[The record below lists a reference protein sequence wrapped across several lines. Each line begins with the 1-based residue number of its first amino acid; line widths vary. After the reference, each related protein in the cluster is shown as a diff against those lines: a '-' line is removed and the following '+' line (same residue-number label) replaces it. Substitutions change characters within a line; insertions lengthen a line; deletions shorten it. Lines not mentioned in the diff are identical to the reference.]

1 MLKAGASVE
10 EHERRLL
17 PHRGTIGHEADTLHI
32 KEESYTIHKHMLP
45 KWLMIAK
52 QKPLEAASVVI
63 ILLLMLGACLAD
75 VVSPYDPLTVS
86 EAERLQ
92 SPSWVHPMGTDNL
105 GRDILSRVIYGSR
118 ISLWVG
124 KLSVIIA
131 TGIGVVV
138 GTVSACAGGT
148 VDLIVQ
154 RFIDAIQS
162 IPGLILALVMAVVL
176 GPSTTTA
183 ITAIAIVNIPA
194 QARIVR
200 GAVLSVAKD
209 TYIDAAQAIGCSDV
223 RITLVHILPNIV
235 APVIVLASVLFGNA
249 IIIEA
254 SLSFLG
260 LGTPPPTPSW
270 GGMLS
275 GAGRQFMER
284 VPTLAL
290 FPGLAISIA
299 VLAFNLFGD
308 MLRDI
313 LDPRL
318 RSGSA

>member
-1 MLKAGASVE
+1 MRGLTPESGISKLSCVCPWAARETPRPSQ
-10 EHERRLL
+10 RLVS
-17 PHRGTIGHEADTLHI
+17 R
-32 KEESYTIHKHMLP
+32 
-45 KWLMIAK
+45 WLSHWLLVAK
-52 QKPLEAASVVI
+52 RQPLGMVSAVI
-63 ILLLMLGACLAD
+63 LVALILGAVGAGVLA
-75 VVSPYDPLTVS
+75 PYDPLTVAD
-86 EAERLQ
+86 AERLQ
-92 SPSWVHPMGTDNL
+92 SPSWTHPMGTDNL

-124 KLSVIIA
+124 CLSVLIA
-131 TGIGVVV
+131 TGLGVIV
-138 GTVSACAGGT
+138 GTVSAYAGGT

-154 RFIDAIQS
+154 RFIDAVQAV
-162 IPGLILALVMAVVL
+162 PGLILALVMVVVL

-183 ITAIAIVNIPA
+183 IAAIAMVNIPS
-194 QARIVR
+194 QARVVR
-200 GAVLSVAKD
+200 GAVLAV
-209 TYIDAAQAIGCSDV
+209 TEELYIDAARAIGCSHV
-223 RITLVHILPNIV
+223 RLMLCHIFPNIM
-235 APVIVLASVLFGNA
+235 AAVIVLASVLFGNA

-290 FPGLAISIA
+290 FPGLAISLA
-299 VLAFNLFGD
+299 VLACNLFGD
-308 MLRDI
+308 MLRDL

-318 RSGSA
+318 RRRME

>member
-1 MLKAGASVE
+1 MEAME
-10 EHERRLL
+10 T
-17 PHRGTIGHEADTLHI
+17 GTQLDLQGLV
-32 KEESYTIHKHMLP
+32 SGGP
-45 KWLMIAK
+45 SKWLLVAK
-52 QKPLEAASVVI
+52 RKSLGAASAVI
-63 ILLLMLGACLAD
+63 ILALILAAVLAD
-75 VVSPYDPLTVS
+75 SIAPYDPLTVAES
-86 EAERLQ
+86 ERLQ
-92 SPSWVHPMGTDNL
+92 PPSWTHPMGTDNL
-105 GRDILSRVIYGSR
+105 GRDILSRIIHGSR

-124 KLSVIIA
+124 FLSVLIA
-131 TGIGVVV
+131 TGVGVIV
-138 GTVSACAGGT
+138 GTVSAYAGGT
-148 VDLIVQ
+148 TDLVVQ
-154 RFIDAIQS
+154 RFIDAVQS

-183 ITAIAIVNIPA
+183 VVAIAIVNIPS

-200 GAVLSVAKD
+200 SAVLSVAEEA
-209 TYIDAAQAIGCSDV
+209 YIDAARAVGCSNP
-223 RITLVHILPNIV
+223 RIMQLHILPNIV

-260 LGTPPPTPSW
+260 LGTPPPAPSW

-275 GAGRQFMER
+275 GAGRQFMEQ

-313 LDPRL
+313 LDPKL
-318 RSGSA
+318 RRGLE

>member
-1 MLKAGASVE
+1 M
-10 EHERRLL
+10 
-17 PHRGTIGHEADTLHI
+17 
-32 KEESYTIHKHMLP
+32 
-45 KWLMIAK
+45 
-52 QKPLEAASVVI
+52 
-63 ILLLMLGACLAD
+63 
-75 VVSPYDPLTVS
+75 
-86 EAERLQ
+86 
-92 SPSWVHPMGTDNL
+92 
-105 GRDILSRVIYGSR
+105 
-118 ISLWVG
+118 
-124 KLSVIIA
+124 LSVMIA

-138 GTVSACAGGT
+138 GTVSAFAGGT

-154 RFIDAIQS
+154 RLIDAIQS
-162 IPGLILALVMAVVL
+162 IPGLILALVLVVVL
-176 GPSTTTA
+176 GPSITTA
-183 ITAIAIVNIPA
+183 ITAIAIVNSPA
-194 QARIVR
+194 QARVVR
-200 GAVLSVAKD
+200 GAVLSVTKD
-209 TYIDAAQAIGCSDV
+209 TYINAARAIGCSDV
-223 RITLVHILPNIV
+223 RIMLAHILPNIV

>member
-1 MLKAGASVE
+1 MAVATLLKGYKLAST
-10 EHERRLL
+10 
-17 PHRGTIGHEADTLHI
+17 G
-32 KEESYTIHKHMLP
+32 LP
-45 KWLMIAK
+45 KWLLIAK
-52 QKPLEAASVVI
+52 RKPLGTASAVI
-63 ILLLMLGACLAD
+63 ILLLILVACLAA

-92 SPSWVHPMGTDNL
+92 PPNWIHPMGTDNL

-124 KLSVIIA
+124 MLSVMIA
-131 TGIGVVV
+131 TGIGVVI
-138 GTVSACAGGT
+138 GTVSAFAGGT

-162 IPGLILALVMAVVL
+162 IPGLILALVMVVVL

-194 QARIVR
+194 QARVVR
-200 GAVLSVAKD
+200 GAVLSVTKD
-209 TYIDAAQAIGCSDV
+209 TYINAAQAIGCSDV
-223 RITLVHILPNIV
+223 RIMLAHILPNIV

-318 RSGSA
+318 RSGSEYASRHGFSAVTAVTWKRS

>member
-1 MLKAGASVE
+1 MEAME
-10 EHERRLL
+10 T
-17 PHRGTIGHEADTLHI
+17 GTQLDLQGLV
-32 KEESYTIHKHMLP
+32 SGGP
-45 KWLMIAK
+45 SKWLLVAK
-52 QKPLEAASVVI
+52 RKSLGAASAVI
-63 ILLLMLGACLAD
+63 ILALILAAVLAD
-75 VVSPYDPLTVS
+75 SIAPYDPLTVAES
-86 EAERLQ
+86 ERLQ
-92 SPSWVHPMGTDNL
+92 PPSWTHPMGTDNL
-105 GRDILSRVIYGSR
+105 GRDILSRIIHGSR

-124 KLSVIIA
+124 FLSVLIA
-131 TGIGVVV
+131 TGVGVIV
-138 GTVSACAGGT
+138 GTVSAYAGGT
-148 VDLIVQ
+148 TDLVVQ
-154 RFIDAIQS
+154 RFIDAVQS

-183 ITAIAIVNIPA
+183 VVAIAIVNIPS
-194 QARIVR
+194 QARVVR
-200 GAVLSVAKD
+200 SAVLSVAEEA
-209 TYIDAAQAIGCSDV
+209 YIDAARAVGCSNP
-223 RITLVHILPNIV
+223 RIMQLHILPNIV

-260 LGTPPPTPSW
+260 LGTPPPAPSW

-275 GAGRQFMER
+275 GAGRQFMEQ

-313 LDPRL
+313 LDPKL
-318 RSGSA
+318 RRGLE

>member
-1 MLKAGASVE
+1 MEATKT
-10 EHERRLL
+10 
-17 PHRGTIGHEADTLHI
+17 GTQLNLQGLVSGRPS
-32 KEESYTIHKHMLP
+32 KSLRV
-45 KWLMIAK
+45 AK
-52 QKPLEAASVVI
+52 RKPLGAASAVI
-63 ILLLMLGACLAD
+63 ILALILAAVLAD
-75 VVSPYDPLTVS
+75 IIAPYDPLTVAES
-86 EAERLQ
+86 ERLQ
-92 SPSWVHPMGTDNL
+92 PPSWTHPMGTDNL
-105 GRDILSRVIYGSR
+105 GRDILSRIIHGSR

-124 KLSVIIA
+124 FLSVLIA
-131 TGIGVVV
+131 TGVGVIV
-138 GTVSACAGGT
+138 GTVSAYAGGT
-148 VDLIVQ
+148 TDLVVQ
-154 RFIDAIQS
+154 RFIDAVQS

-183 ITAIAIVNIPA
+183 VVAIAIVNIPS
-194 QARIVR
+194 QARVVR
-200 GAVLSVAKD
+200 SAVLSVAEEA
-209 TYIDAAQAIGCSDV
+209 YIDAARAVGGSNP
-223 RITLVHILPNIV
+223 RIMLLHILPNIV

-260 LGTPPPTPSW
+260 LGTPPPAPSW

-275 GAGRQFMER
+275 GAGRQFMEQ

-290 FPGLAISIA
+290 FPGLAISSA

-318 RSGSA
+318 RRGLE

>member
-1 MLKAGASVE
+1 MEATKT
-10 EHERRLL
+10 
-17 PHRGTIGHEADTLHI
+17 GTQLNLQGLVSGRPS
-32 KEESYTIHKHMLP
+32 KSLRV
-45 KWLMIAK
+45 AK
-52 QKPLEAASVVI
+52 RKPLGAASAVI
-63 ILLLMLGACLAD
+63 ILALILAAVLAD
-75 VVSPYDPLTVS
+75 IIAPYDPLTVAES
-86 EAERLQ
+86 ERLQ
-92 SPSWVHPMGTDNL
+92 PPSWTHPMGTDNL
-105 GRDILSRVIYGSR
+105 GRDILSRIIHGSR

-124 KLSVIIA
+124 FLSVLIA
-131 TGIGVVV
+131 TGVGVIV
-138 GTVSACAGGT
+138 GTVSAYAGGT
-148 VDLIVQ
+148 TDLVVQ
-154 RFIDAIQS
+154 RFIDAVQS

-183 ITAIAIVNIPA
+183 VVAIAIVNIPS
-194 QARIVR
+194 QARVVR
-200 GAVLSVAKD
+200 SAVLSVAEEA
-209 TYIDAAQAIGCSDV
+209 YIDAARAVGGSNP
-223 RITLVHILPNIV
+223 RIMLLHILPNIV

-260 LGTPPPTPSW
+260 LGTPPPAPSW

-275 GAGRQFMER
+275 GAGRQFMEQ

-313 LDPRL
+313 LDPKL
-318 RSGSA
+318 RRGLE

>member
-1 MLKAGASVE
+1 MLGRPS
-10 EHERRLL
+10 RWLL
-17 PHRGTIGHEADTLHI
+17 V
-32 KEESYTIHKHMLP
+32 P
-45 KWLMIAK
+45 KR
-52 QKPLEAASVVI
+52 KPLGAASAVI
-63 ILLLMLGACLAD
+63 ILALILAAVLAD
-75 VVSPYDPLTVS
+75 IIAPYDPLTVAES
-86 EAERLQ
+86 ERLQ
-92 SPSWVHPMGTDNL
+92 PPSWTHPMGTDNL
-105 GRDILSRVIYGSR
+105 GRDILSRIIHGSR

-124 KLSVIIA
+124 FLSVLIA
-131 TGIGVVV
+131 TGVGVIV
-138 GTVSACAGGT
+138 GMVSAYAGGT
-148 VDLIVQ
+148 VDLVVQ
-154 RFIDAIQS
+154 RFIDAVQS

-183 ITAIAIVNIPA
+183 VVAIALVNIPS
-194 QARIVR
+194 QARVVR
-200 GAVLSVAKD
+200 SAVLSVAEE
-209 TYIDAAQAIGCSDV
+209 TYIDAARAVGCSNP
-223 RITLVHILPNIV
+223 RIILWHILPNIV

-260 LGTPPPTPSW
+260 LGTPPPAPSW

-275 GAGRQFMER
+275 GAGRQFMEQ

-318 RSGSA
+318 RKGVE

>member
-1 MLKAGASVE
+1 MAAETLLKGYKLASE
-10 EHERRLL
+10 
-17 PHRGTIGHEADTLHI
+17 G
-32 KEESYTIHKHMLP
+32 LP
-45 KWLMIAK
+45 KGLLIAK
-52 QKPLEAASVVI
+52 QKPLGAASAVI
-63 ILLLMLGACLAD
+63 ILLLIFGACLAD

-86 EAERLQ
+86 DAERLQ
-92 SPSWVHPMGTDNL
+92 PPSWMHPMGTDNL

-124 KLSVIIA
+124 MLSVIIA

-138 GTVSACAGGT
+138 GTVSAFAGGT

-162 IPGLILALVMAVVL
+162 IPGLILALVMVVVL
-176 GPSTTTA
+176 GPSTTAA

-194 QARIVR
+194 QARVVR

-223 RITLVHILPNIV
+223 RIMLAHILPNIV

-270 GGMLS
+270 GAMLS

>member
-1 MLKAGASVE
+1 LPFHLIYSLYPALSTEEASRFFTRRGANATLREDPWKDETSKLAPPG
-10 EHERRLL
+10 RRLD
-17 PHRGTIGHEADTLHI
+17 IGHGPGECPGYGTAAGDAIGDSRRKLDRTGISPGPSGHC
-32 KEESYTIHKHMLP
+32 P
-45 KWLMIAK
+45 V
-52 QKPLEAASVVI
+52 PLEQAAESRGQAQVRRYLAPGQRNEPTNWDPFTSNTGTLGWGSVV
-63 ILLLMLGACLAD
+63 C
-75 VVSPYDPLTVS
+75 
-86 EAERLQ
+86 
-92 SPSWVHPMGTDNL
+92 N
-105 GRDILSRVIYGSR
+105 
-118 ISLWVG
+118 
-124 KLSVIIA
+124 K
-131 TGIGVVV
+131 
-138 GTVSACAGGT
+138 
-148 VDLIVQ
+148 

-162 IPGLILALVMAVVL
+162 IPGLILALVMVVVL

-194 QARIVR
+194 QARVVR

-223 RITLVHILPNIV
+223 RIMLAHILPNIV

-270 GGMLS
+270 GAMRS

>member
-1 MLKAGASVE
+1 VALGRTMNPSMAADILLKGSNLASAG
-10 EHERRLL
+10 
-17 PHRGTIGHEADTLHI
+17 P
-32 KEESYTIHKHMLP
+32 P
-45 KWLMIAK
+45 KWLLMAK
-52 QKPLEAASVVI
+52 RKPLGVASAVV
-63 ILLLMLGACLAD
+63 ILLLILGACLAD
-75 VVSPYDPLTVS
+75 VISPYDPLTVS
-86 EAERLQ
+86 EAARLQ
-92 SPSWVHPMGTDNL
+92 PPSWMHPMGTDNL

-124 KLSVIIA
+124 LLSVLIA
-131 TGIGVVV
+131 TGIGLVV
-138 GTVSACAGGT
+138 GTVSAYVGGT

-154 RFIDAIQS
+154 LFIDAIQS

-183 ITAIAIVNIPA
+183 VAAIAIVNIPA
-194 QARIVR
+194 QARVVR
-200 GAVLSVAKD
+200 GAVLAVTQD
-209 TYIDAAQAIGCSDV
+209 VCIDVAQAIGCSDI
-223 RITLVHILPNIV
+223 RIILAHILPNIV
-235 APVIVLASVLFGNA
+235 APMIVMGSVLFGNA

-275 GAGRQFMER
+275 GAGRQFMEQ

-290 FPGLAISIA
+290 FPGLAISLA

-308 MLRDI
+308 LLRDI

-318 RSGSA
+318 RNDVA

>member
-1 MLKAGASVE
+1 MEATETGTPFNLQ
-10 EHERRLL
+10 RLV
-17 PHRGTIGHEADTLHI
+17 PGRP
-32 KEESYTIHKHMLP
+32 SQ
-45 KWLMIAK
+45 WLLVAK
-52 QKPLEAASVVI
+52 RKPLGAASAVI
-63 ILLLMLGACLAD
+63 ILALILAAVLAD
-75 VVSPYDPLTVS
+75 IIAPYDPLTVAES
-86 EAERLQ
+86 ERLQ
-92 SPSWVHPMGTDNL
+92 PPSWTHPMGTDNL
-105 GRDILSRVIYGSR
+105 GRDILSRIIHGSR

-124 KLSVIIA
+124 FLSVLIA
-131 TGIGVVV
+131 TGVGVIV
-138 GTVSACAGGT
+138 GTVSAYAGGKT
-148 VDLIVQ
+148 DLVVQ
-154 RFIDAIQS
+154 RFIDAVQS

-183 ITAIAIVNIPA
+183 VVAIAIVNIPS
-194 QARIVR
+194 QARVVR
-200 GAVLSVAKD
+200 SAVLSVAEEA
-209 TYIDAAQAIGCSDV
+209 YIDAARAVGCSTP
-223 RITLVHILPNIV
+223 RIMLVHILPNIV
-235 APVIVLASVLFGNA
+235 APAIVLASVLFGNA

-260 LGTPPPTPSW
+260 LGTPPPAPSW

-275 GAGRQFMER
+275 GAGRQFMEQ

-318 RSGSA
+318 RRGLE

>member
-1 MLKAGASVE
+1 M
-10 EHERRLL
+10 
-17 PHRGTIGHEADTLHI
+17 
-32 KEESYTIHKHMLP
+32 
-45 KWLMIAK
+45 
-52 QKPLEAASVVI
+52 I
-63 ILLLMLGACLAD
+63 ILALILAAVLAD
-75 VVSPYDPLTVS
+75 IIAPYDPLTVAES
-86 EAERLQ
+86 ERLQ
-92 SPSWVHPMGTDNL
+92 PPSWTHPMGTDNL
-105 GRDILSRVIYGSR
+105 GRDILSRIIHGSR

-124 KLSVIIA
+124 FLSVLIA
-131 TGIGVVV
+131 TGVGVIV
-138 GTVSACAGGT
+138 GTVSAYAGGT
-148 VDLIVQ
+148 TDLVVQ
-154 RFIDAIQS
+154 RFIDAVQS

-183 ITAIAIVNIPA
+183 VVAIAIVNIPS
-194 QARIVR
+194 QARVVR
-200 GAVLSVAKD
+200 SAVLSVAEEA
-209 TYIDAAQAIGCSDV
+209 YIDAARAVGCSNP
-223 RITLVHILPNIV
+223 RIMQLHILPNIV

-254 SLSFLG
+254 ALSFLG
-260 LGTPPPTPSW
+260 LGTPPPAPSW

-275 GAGRQFMER
+275 GAGRQFMEQ

-318 RSGSA
+318 RRGLE

>member
-1 MLKAGASVE
+1 MEAKETGTQFNLQRLVSV
-10 EHERRLL
+10 R
-17 PHRGTIGHEADTLHI
+17 P
-32 KEESYTIHKHMLP
+32 S
-45 KWLMIAK
+45 KWLLVAK
-52 QKPLEAASVVI
+52 RKPLGAASAVI
-63 ILLLMLGACLAD
+63 ILALILAAVLAD
-75 VVSPYDPLTVS
+75 IIAPYDPLTVAES
-86 EAERLQ
+86 ERLQ
-92 SPSWVHPMGTDNL
+92 PPTWIHPMGTDNL
-105 GRDILSRVIYGSR
+105 GRDILSRIIHGSR

-124 KLSVIIA
+124 FLSVLIA
-131 TGIGVVV
+131 TGVGVIV
-138 GTVSACAGGT
+138 GTVSAYAGGT
-148 VDLIVQ
+148 VDLVVQ
-154 RFIDAIQS
+154 RFIDAVQS
-162 IPGLILALVMAVVL
+162 IPGLILALVMAAVL

-183 ITAIAIVNIPA
+183 VVAIAIVNIPS
-194 QARIVR
+194 QARVVR
-200 GAVLSVAKD
+200 SVVLSVAEE
-209 TYIDAAQAIGCSDV
+209 TYIHAARAIGCSNP
-223 RITLVHILPNIV
+223 RIILLHILPNIV

-260 LGTPPPTPSW
+260 LGTPPPEPSW

-275 GAGRQFMER
+275 GAGRQFMEQ

-318 RSGSA
+318 RRGLE